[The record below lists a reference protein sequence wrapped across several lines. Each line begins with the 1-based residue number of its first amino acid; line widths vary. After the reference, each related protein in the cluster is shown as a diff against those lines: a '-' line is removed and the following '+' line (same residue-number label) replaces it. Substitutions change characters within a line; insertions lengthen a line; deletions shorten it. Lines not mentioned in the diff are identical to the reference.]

1 MNETFRLTRATKYL
15 GMTMSAIFLTA
26 IVVSL
31 GMLAL
36 EDPAR
41 HGFHRPHSREIIV
54 GLSVALYGT
63 MLLGSVYTWRSF
75 YVERFTIDGTTL
87 WVRSMFQDHRFD
99 VSELTRLQ
107 WRTRPLAGRLRF
119 QTSSTHSV
127 LDLGGYSA
135 ADRLR
140 IIRILSELIPEAVQE
155 NWPAFCHKIALPL
168 RDGPRTRLRTDPSL
182 KFVRI
187 NRQRYDRIAAIAIP
201 LSAAAAVAIGVIWGV
216 WTFLAAPLLLVG
228 AWLLLR
234 SSVSPRGELHVHHSS
249 AIPGNAAPI
258 TFGAIVSSLVVM
270 SGLKLYGVDKDTACW
285 VGLAIMGPALPYI
298 MYMGHKADQQR
309 WKRDELAA
317 PFAPDLWK
325 EGKEQACSPSAQRSA
340 SEV

>member
-26 IVVSL
+26 VVLSL
-31 GMLAL
+31 GMLFL

-41 HGFHRPHSREIIV
+41 HGFHRTHSREIVV

-63 MLLGSVYTWRSF
+63 MLLGSIYLWRSF

-99 VSELTRLQ
+99 VSELTRLH
-107 WRTRPLAGRLRF
+107 WKIRPISGKLRF
-119 QTSSTHSV
+119 ETCGTHSV
-127 LDLGGYSA
+127 LDLGGYST

-140 IIRILSELIPEAVQE
+140 IIRILSELVPETVQE

-168 RDGPRTRLRTDPSL
+168 RDGPRSRLRIDPQL
-182 KFVRI
+182 KTVKI
-187 NRQRYDRIAAIAIP
+187 TRQRYDRMAAIAIP
-201 LSAAAAVAIGVIWGV
+201 LSAVAAVAIGVIWGV
-216 WTFLAAPLLLVG
+216 WTFLATPVLLVG

-234 SSVSPRGELHVHHSS
+234 SSVSPRGEIHVHHSS
-249 AIPGNAAPI
+249 VIPGNAGPI
-258 TFGAIVSSLVVM
+258 TVGAIVSSLVVM
-270 SGLKLYGVDKDTACW
+270 SGLKLCGVDKNTACW
-285 VGLAIMGPALPYI
+285 AGLAIMGPALPYI
-298 MYMGHKADQQR
+298 IYMGHKADQQR

-317 PFAPDLWK
+317 PFVHDLWK
-325 EGKEQACSPSAQRSA
+325 EGNEQACIPSAQRSDF
-340 SEV
+340 EV